1 MSLSFQGPE
10 NDNEHLSNGV
20 DTRGEKKEKE
30 VKYPKELNPF
40 EDSSSADEPSKQAP
54 GQDTTVAEDS
64 RKIPVAVPCSEEKV
78 KKKKRRNAP
87 PPPRPPRP
95 STEYPKEL
103 NPFGDSS
110 NEDELCEDPRTIP
123 AEPVP
128 CSEETEGQSNEA
140 TSLSIQGPE
149 SNNEKPSNNAH
160 TPSPS
165 SRRGK
170 KKKKK
175 PLPKYLIQAL
185 LVSRTS
191 VTTYGKTKG
200 KTQLL
205 FVKKCCAVLVLFLAF
220 LLQISNC

>member
-10 NDNEHLSNGV
+10 NDNEDLSNVV

-40 EDSSSADEPSKQAP
+40 EDSSSADEPSKQTP
-54 GQDTTVAEDS
+54 GQDTAVAEDS

-78 KKKKRRNAP
+78 KKERRKAP
-87 PPPRPPRP
+87 PPPRPRKP

-110 NEDELCEDPRTIP
+110 NEDELSEDPREIP
-123 AEPVP
+123 AAPVP

-140 TSLSIQGPE
+140 TGLSIQGPE
-149 SNNEKPSNNAH
+149 SNTEKPSNCTH

-170 KKKKK
+170 KNKKNN
-175 PLPKYLIQAL
+175 YLNKLNPSSLSQL
-185 LVSRTS
+185 NECYHLW
-191 VTTYGKTKG
+191 KDHG

-205 FVKKCCAVLVLFLAF
+205 LVKKKNAVL
-220 LLQISNC
+220 C